1 MNTTKIKSVLKSVG
15 ALIIF
20 LSVIQASANGS
31 RMITEAITKHQSQ
44 VQTQEVI
51 SMLQPQAS
59 LNDFINKGA

>member
-1 MNTTKIKSVLKSVG
+1 MNTTKIKSVLKSIG

-44 VQTQEVI
+44 QVI
-51 SMLQPQAS
+51 SMLQPQYV
-59 LNDFINKGA
+59 LTDFIKGA